1 MDHLPADIRAH
12 LLSEPISDP
21 RGMAL
26 GADELWMVRGCSI
39 PVQVLSEQFEDVYAL
54 PGKNSSTKSGYC
66 SQVPR
71 STNRSSVPEDGSR
84 ASSSGVCWYHCQWG
98 DEASQCRACCSC
110 SGN

>member
-1 MDHLPADIRAH
+1 MLVLLPEDEKQGFFFRGLFMDHLPADIRAH

-54 PGKNSSTKSGYC
+54 TGRNSSTKYG
-66 SQVPR
+66 
-71 STNRSSVPEDGSR
+71 
-84 ASSSGVCWYHCQWG
+84 
-98 DEASQCRACCSC
+98 
-110 SGN
+110 